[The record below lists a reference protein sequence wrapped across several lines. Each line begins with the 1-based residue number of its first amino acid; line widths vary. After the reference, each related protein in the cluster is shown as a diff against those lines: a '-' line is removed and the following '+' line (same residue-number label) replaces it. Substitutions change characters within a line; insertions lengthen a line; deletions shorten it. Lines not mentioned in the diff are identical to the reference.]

1 MSETN
6 QNNNYEKKSI
16 QTRGQMYRNSHAT
29 IPCAMRVS
37 FYDDMMRIGFIPP
50 LPEDQRG
57 EKKLFDYNN
66 EVITNIS
73 RKNCNLLYEQYKEI
87 LLPAM
92 EKKQNKSV
100 TVKVGESENH
110 LGISTG
116 INLGTDGECHPA
128 LILVR
133 NIDKGTNKSNDI
145 ILYEFDKATVYED
158 YNPITGEN
166 GCVHEVDNEFD
177 MFIRDLDTFRAAT
190 SKAYVHNDRVV
201 DDAYKTMM
209 SGILKDVAEK
219 LGLDLSKYTYSNRNR
234 SNSASGYGYGSIF
247 GSEGGSSASS
257 ATPTRQI
264 NSMDEMEQYM
274 NLPEDG
280 LPFN

>member
-1 MSETN
+1 MPDTN
-6 QNNNYEKKSI
+6 QNNNYEKKNI
-16 QTRGQMYRNSHAT
+16 TTRGQIFRNSRAT

-73 RKNCNLLYEQYKEI
+73 RKNCNLLYTQYQEK

-92 EKKQNKSV
+92 QRKENKCV

-110 LGISTG
+110 LGLSTG

-128 LILVR
+128 LILIR
-133 NIDKGTNKSNDI
+133 NISKETNKSQDI
-145 ILYEFDKATVYED
+145 ILYEFEKATVYED

-166 GCVHEVDNEFD
+166 GSVYTLDNEFD
-177 MFIRDLDTFRAAT
+177 MFIRDLETFRAAS

-201 DDAYKTMM
+201 DDAYKTMV
-209 SGILKDVAEK
+209 SGLLKDIGAKV
-219 LGLDLSKYTYSNRNR
+219 GVDLSKYTYNNRNR
-234 SNSASGYGYGSIF
+234 SSSASGYGYGTIF
-247 GSEGGSSASS
+247 GSEGGNGGEGA
-257 ATPTRQI
+257 PTRQI
-264 NSMDEMEQYM
+264 TSMDEMEQYM
-274 NLPEDG
+274 NPPDDG